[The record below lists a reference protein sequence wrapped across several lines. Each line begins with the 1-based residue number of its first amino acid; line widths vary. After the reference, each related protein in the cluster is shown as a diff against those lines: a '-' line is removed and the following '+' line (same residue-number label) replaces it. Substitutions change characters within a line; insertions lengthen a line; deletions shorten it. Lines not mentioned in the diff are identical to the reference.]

1 LEKSRPS
8 NQRESERERTKMEH
22 TQTELQV
29 VAKVLANIEDEKLRQ
44 LNDVQLALVG
54 GGVGE
59 ITPF

>member
-1 LEKSRPS
+1 
-8 NQRESERERTKMEH
+8 MEH